1 MQQIRENLERIQ
13 EEKKE
18 NQEKSGEKEKN
29 IDSIKLTKSF
39 VSLEEKK
46 KLLSEKKGKNV
57 IIYVKVMNKFLY
69 ERNGVQNK
77 LN

>member
-1 MQQIRENLERIQ
+1 LQQIRENLELIQ

-29 IDSIKLTKSF
+29 VDSIKLTKSF
-39 VSLEEKK
+39 VTLEEKK

-57 IIYVKVMNKFLY
+57 IINVKVINKFLY
-69 ERNGVQNK
+69 ERNCVQNK

>member
-39 VSLEEKK
+39 VTLEEKK

>member
-1 MQQIRENLERIQ
+1 MQEIRENLELIQ

-29 IDSIKLTKSF
+29 VDSIKLTKSF
-39 VSLEEKK
+39 VTLEEKK

-57 IIYVKVMNKFLY
+57 IINVKVINKFLY
-69 ERNGVQNK
+69 ERNCVQNK

>member
-1 MQQIRENLERIQ
+1 MQQIRENLELIQ

-29 IDSIKLTKSF
+29 VDSIKLTKSF
-39 VSLEEKK
+39 VTLEEKK

-57 IIYVKVMNKFLY
+57 IINVKVINKFFY
-69 ERNGVQNK
+69 ERN
-77 LN
+77 

>member
-1 MQQIRENLERIQ
+1 MQQIRENSELIQ

-29 IDSIKLTKSF
+29 VDSIKLTKSF
-39 VSLEEKK
+39 VTLEEKK

-57 IIYVKVMNKFLY
+57 IINVKVINKFFY
-69 ERNGVQNK
+69 ERN
-77 LN
+77 

>member
-1 MQQIRENLERIQ
+1 MQKRRENLELIQ

-29 IDSIKLTKSF
+29 VDSIKLTKSF
-39 VSLEEKK
+39 VTLEEKK

-57 IIYVKVMNKFLY
+57 IINVKVINKFLY
-69 ERNGVQNK
+69 ERNCVQNK